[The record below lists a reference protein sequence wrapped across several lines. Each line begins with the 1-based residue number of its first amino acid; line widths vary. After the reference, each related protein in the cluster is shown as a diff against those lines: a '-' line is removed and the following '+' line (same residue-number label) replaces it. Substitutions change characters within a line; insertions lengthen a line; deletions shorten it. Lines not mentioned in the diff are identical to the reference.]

1 MDLLLIKCREEYNI
15 EKLKRILEPYDIKIS
30 EKFEETGKLFEEQ
43 ELMVY
48 TDKAIGKNFYVFNA
62 SIPIEVLANLGNTVE
77 LSFDYIG
84 IGENQEYTI
93 PYVIYKRSDGIKFYV
108 GCYLNE
114 DDEIVDATFDK
125 IDYLRNF
132 YENRISEVSKINDS
146 DFFESLELEVGLY
159 NKFIIVH
166 EI

>member
-1 MDLLLIKCREEYNI
+1 MDLLLIKCREEYNV

-43 ELMVY
+43 ELMVH
-48 TDKAIGKNFYVFNA
+48 TGKAIGKNFYVFNA
-62 SIPIEVLANLGNTVE
+62 SIPIEVLSNLGNTVE

-93 PYVIYKRSDGIKFYV
+93 PYVIYKRSDRIKFYV

>member
-1 MDLLLIKCREEYNI
+1 MDLLLIKCREEYNV
-15 EKLKRILEPYDIKIS
+15 EKLKRILEHYDIKIS

-43 ELMVY
+43 ELMVH

>member
-1 MDLLLIKCREEYNI
+1 MDLLLIKCGEDYNV

-62 SIPIEVLANLGNTVE
+62 SMPIEVLANLGNTVE

-84 IGENQEYTI
+84 IG
-93 PYVIYKRSDGIKFYV
+93 
-108 GCYLNE
+108 
-114 DDEIVDATFDK
+114 
-125 IDYLRNF
+125 
-132 YENRISEVSKINDS
+132 
-146 DFFESLELEVGLY
+146 
-159 NKFIIVH
+159 
-166 EI
+166 

>member
-1 MDLLLIKCREEYNI
+1 MDLLLIKCGEEYNV
-15 EKLKRILEPYDIKIS
+15 EKLKRILEPYGIKVS

-84 IGENQEYTI
+84 IGDNQEYTI

>member
-1 MDLLLIKCREEYNI
+1 M
-15 EKLKRILEPYDIKIS
+15 
-30 EKFEETGKLFEEQ
+30 
-43 ELMVY
+43 
-48 TDKAIGKNFYVFNA
+48 FNA

-108 GCYLNE
+108 CCYLNE
-114 DDEIVDATFDK
+114 DDEIADATFNK

>member
-1 MDLLLIKCREEYNI
+1 MDLLLIKCMEEYNV

>member
-1 MDLLLIKCREEYNI
+1 M
-15 EKLKRILEPYDIKIS
+15 
-30 EKFEETGKLFEEQ
+30 
-43 ELMVY
+43 
-48 TDKAIGKNFYVFNA
+48 FNA

-93 PYVIYKRSDGIKFYV
+93 PYVIYKRSDVIKFYV

>member
-1 MDLLLIKCREEYNI
+1 MDLLLIKCREEYNV

-43 ELMVY
+43 ELMVH
-48 TDKAIGKNFYVFNA
+48 TDKTIGKNFYVFNVN
-62 SIPIEVLANLGNTVE
+62 IPIEVLANLGNTVE

-114 DDEIVDATFDK
+114 DDEIADATFDK

-132 YENRISEVSKINDS
+132 YENRI
-146 DFFESLELEVGLY
+146 
-159 NKFIIVH
+159 NKVQTVKRYERNSGSRKKSSNYVKTVKKH
-166 EI
+166 Y

>member
-1 MDLLLIKCREEYNI
+1 MDLLLIKCGEEYNV
-15 EKLKRILEPYDIKIS
+15 EKLKRILEHYGIKIS
-30 EKFEETGKLFEEQ
+30 DKFEETGKLFEEQ

>member
-1 MDLLLIKCREEYNI
+1 MDLLLIKCREEYNV

-30 EKFEETGKLFEEQ
+30 EKFEEIGKLFEEQ
-43 ELMVY
+43 ELMVH

>member
-1 MDLLLIKCREEYNI
+1 MDLLLIKCREEYNV

-132 YENRISEVSKINDS
+132 YENRISEVLKINDS

>member
-1 MDLLLIKCREEYNI
+1 
-15 EKLKRILEPYDIKIS
+15 
-30 EKFEETGKLFEEQ
+30 
-43 ELMVY
+43 MVH
-48 TDKAIGKNFYVFNA
+48 TDKAISKNFYAFNVN
-62 SIPIEVLANLGNTVE
+62 IPIEALANLGNTVE

>member
-1 MDLLLIKCREEYNI
+1 MDLLLIKCGEEYNV
-15 EKLKRILEPYDIKIS
+15 EKLKRILEPYGIKVS

-84 IGENQEYTI
+84 IGENQECTI
-93 PYVIYKRSDGIKFYV
+93 PYVMYKRSDGIKFYV

>member
-15 EKLKRILEPYDIKIS
+15 EKLKRILEHYGIKIS
-30 EKFEETGKLFEEQ
+30 DKFEETGKLFEEQ